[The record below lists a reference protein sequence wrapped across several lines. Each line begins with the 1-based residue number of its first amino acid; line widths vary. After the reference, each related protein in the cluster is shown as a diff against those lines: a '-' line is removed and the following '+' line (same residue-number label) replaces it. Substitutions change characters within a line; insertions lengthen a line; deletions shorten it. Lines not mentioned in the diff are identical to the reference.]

1 MWRGRER
8 TGEWQVVGAIVLTA
22 WMVTPAWA
30 QLGAGAVRGA
40 VVDQAGA
47 ALPGVTI
54 AVSSPSLVE
63 RTRSTMTDSSGRYM
77 LPSLTPGVYTVTFR
91 LQGFS
96 TVLRE
101 NVPLHDGIA
110 ATIDATMRVGGVS
123 ETVTVKA
130 EAPIVSSQAQQVTL
144 SGSLSESETGGASIN
159 QAAGQNRRSDQA
171 SVPSQNV
178 INLQQRAAGVLPVRV
193 DVPRTGTSH
202 QFVRLLVVDDATAVD
217 LRYKRK

>member
-1 MWRGRER
+1 M
-8 TGEWQVVGAIVLTA
+8 L
-22 WMVTPAWA
+22 
-30 QLGAGAVRGA
+30 
-40 VVDQAGA
+40 
-47 ALPGVTI
+47 
-54 AVSSPSLVE
+54 
-63 RTRSTMTDSSGRYM
+63 ST
-77 LPSLTPGVYTVTFR
+77 LTPGVYTVTFR

-101 NVPLHDGIA
+101 NVSLHDGIA
-110 ATIDATMRVGGVS
+110 ATIDATLRVGGAS

-144 SGSLSESETGGASIN
+144 SGSLAESETGGGSIN
-159 QAAGQNRRSDQA
+159 QAAGQSRRTDQA